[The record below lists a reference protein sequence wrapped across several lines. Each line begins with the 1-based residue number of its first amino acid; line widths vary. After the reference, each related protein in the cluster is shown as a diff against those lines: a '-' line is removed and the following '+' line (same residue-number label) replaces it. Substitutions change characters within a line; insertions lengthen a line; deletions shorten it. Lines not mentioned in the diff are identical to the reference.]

1 MATIRNAEDAKGTF
15 TPRIFRGK
23 IQTPVRCLCV
33 VIAGQRSGQRE
44 KSRRGQIMN
53 PNPVSLALN
62 KLHRPSLSEADARG
76 ATILAAWDSVHG
88 LQRRLESKWGVG
100 QLQALSPP
108 DLRGKFARALARFNK
123 ALDRD
128 NPVEVE
134 QRASALYRGW
144 IALQD
149 AALEAGHEAKVADQ
163 CWVWRSEEGKAFAIC
178 KDHDARL
185 DALGH
190 LDSCTVW
197 TLDEIGRVLHYLV
210 LADPMLGQIKEMF
223 GGEVIEI
230 VRGIQKQGRKPKNNG
245 KAEEKPFFDD
255 PVPF

>member
-1 MATIRNAEDAKGTF
+1 
-15 TPRIFRGK
+15 
-23 IQTPVRCLCV
+23 
-33 VIAGQRSGQRE
+33 
-44 KSRRGQIMN
+44 MN
-53 PNPVSLALN
+53 PNPNPISLALD
-62 KLHRPSLSEADARG
+62 KSRRPALSEADARG

-88 LQRRLESKWGVG
+88 LQCRLESKWGVG

-123 ALDRD
+123 ALDRE

-210 LADPMLGQIKEMF
+210 LADPMLGLIKDMF
-223 GGEVIEI
+223 GGEVIQI
-230 VRGIQKQGRKPKNNG
+230 VRGIEKQRKNRSNG
-245 KAEEKPFFDD
+245 AKTENEPFFDD
-255 PVPF
+255 EVPF

>member
-1 MATIRNAEDAKGTF
+1 
-15 TPRIFRGK
+15 
-23 IQTPVRCLCV
+23 
-33 VIAGQRSGQRE
+33 
-44 KSRRGQIMN
+44 MN
-53 PNPVSLALN
+53 PNPISLALN
-62 KLHRPSLSEADARG
+62 ELHRPSVSEADARG

-100 QLQALSPP
+100 QLQALAAPA
-108 DLRGKFARALARFNK
+108 LRGKFSRALVRFNK

-128 NPVEVE
+128 DPAEIE

-149 AALEAGHEAKVADQ
+149 TALEAGHEAKVADQ

-178 KDHDARL
+178 KDNDARV
-185 DALGH
+185 DALGY
-190 LDSCTVW
+190 LESCTVW

-223 GGEVIEI
+223 GGEIIEI
-230 VRGIQKQGRKPKNNG
+230 VRGVQKQGRKPKNNG
-245 KAEEKPFFDD
+245 KVEEKPFFDD